1 MIERITIVS
10 FRTWIKFLSQIIRNS
25 SARLGVSILWILSFL
40 PYSALMALGNFFGFI
55 LYYLA
60 VKRRKIA
67 AVNISLCLSDLSP
80 DSRKKILQEH
90 FSAMGKAIFEL
101 AICWFWSEN
110 RIQALFHLSGAENL
124 RTALKQEKGVI
135 LLSAHFTTLEIGG
148 RLLAFEQKVDAVYRK
163 HKSDFLEKF
172 VKSKRAKYTKQTI
185 IKTNIREMLKRLKK
199 NNIVWYAPD
208 QNFTRKNFVLST
220 FFNQPAPSNPG
231 TARLAKMTG
240 ARVIPFVQYR
250 RADGKGYDL
259 ELLPEL
265 ENFPSGDDLQDV
277 NQINRLFEELILK
290 QPSHYYWLHKRFKNL
305 PPEYDDVYKN
315 I

>member
-1 MIERITIVS
+1 MRFLTQFLRNFWARI
-10 FRTWIKFLSQIIRNS
+10 
-25 SARLGVSILWILSFL
+25 GVATLWLLSFL
-40 PYSALMALGNFFGFI
+40 PYSALMTLGRGFGFV
-55 LYYLA
+55 LYCIA
-60 VKRRKIA
+60 GKRRKVA
-67 AVNISLCLSDLSP
+67 AVNIELCLVDLKP
-80 DSRKKILQEH
+80 EERQKILKQH
-90 FSAMGKAIFEL
+90 FSAVGKAIFEL
-101 AICWFWSEN
+101 AICWFWTDK
-110 RIQALFHLSGAENL
+110 RVLTLLHITGTENL
-124 RTALKQEKGVI
+124 HDALKKEKGVI

-148 RLLAFEQKVDAVYRK
+148 RLIAFEQKVDAVYRK
-163 HKSDFLEKF
+163 HKSNFLEDF

-185 IKTNIREMLKRLKK
+185 EKTNIREMLKRLKS

-240 ARVIPFVQYR
+240 ASVVPFVQYR

-259 ELLPEL
+259 EILPAL
-265 ENFPSGDDLQDV
+265 ENFPLGDDIQDV
-277 NQINRLFEELILK
+277 NRINKLFEALILK

-305 PPEYDDVYKN
+305 PPEYEDVYKN